1 MDTRVFFLA
10 VICACICPALH
21 GQNVSVSTN
30 LVDYADFGTLNLDA
44 SCAVA
49 QHWSINAGMKYNP
62 FSFPGGADG
71 GNMQSRQQTYSI
83 GTRYWPWHIFS
94 GWWACVKAQYQEYN
108 RGGISSPETCEGDR
122 FGAGLSGGYTY
133 MLGRHFNIEAGAGV
147 WGGAD
152 KYTVYSCPTC
162 GRTLDKGNKTFV
174 MLNEVLLSLT
184 YVF

>member
-1 MDTRVFFLA
+1 M
-10 VICACICPALH
+10 
-21 GQNVSVSTN
+21 
-30 LVDYADFGTLNLDA
+30 
-44 SCAVA
+44 
-49 QHWSINAGMKYNP
+49 
-62 FSFPGGADG
+62 
-71 GNMQSRQQTYSI
+71 
-83 GTRYWPWHIFS
+83 
-94 GWWACVKAQYQEYN
+94 KAQYQEYN
-108 RGGISSPETCEGDR
+108 RGGISSPETREGDR